1 MRFVDE
7 CQVEVIGGNGGNGCI
22 AFRREKFV
30 PFGGPSGGDGG
41 RGGDVTFVADPGLGT
56 LYDLYY
62 VNVIRADD
70 GGHGEGKDCY
80 GHSGQSREV
89 RLPLGTVVIDADTE
103 AVLGE
108 LKNAGDRLIVARG
121 GRGGKGNIHFATPV
135 NRAPRRAEPGE
146 SGERHR
152 LRLELKSMA
161 DVGLIGFPNVGKSTL
176 ISSVSRAHPKV
187 ADYPFTT
194 LEPHLGVVS
203 LGESRGGATRTFV
216 VADIPGL
223 VPGAS
228 QGHGMGIR
236 FLRHVERTKLLLH
249 LVSVSDEPDRDPVS
263 DYQALRHEL
272 EQYDPRLA
280 LRREVVALTKADL
293 PFVREAYPEL
303 SKRFADLDVELHM
316 ISAVS
321 HQGLDELVVTLAKAL
336 QEEPS

>member
-41 RGGDVTFVADPGLGT
+41 RGGDVTFVADAGMGT

-62 VNVIRADD
+62 VNVVRADD

-89 RLPLGTVVIDADTE
+89 RLPLGTVVIDADTD
-103 AVLGE
+103 AALGE
-108 LKNAGDRLIVARG
+108 LKAIGDRLIVARG
-121 GRGGKGNIHFATPV
+121 GRGGRGNRHFATPV
-135 NRAPRRAEPGE
+135 NRAPRKAEPGE
-146 SGERHR
+146 PGERRR

-176 ISSVSRAHPKV
+176 ISSVSRAHPKI

-203 LGESRGGATRTFV
+203 VGEGRSGGARTFV
-216 VADIPGL
+216 VADLPGL
-223 VPGAS
+223 IPGAS

-249 LVSVSDEPDRDPVS
+249 LVSVTDEPQRDPVA
-263 DYQALRHEL
+263 DYQALRREI
-272 EQYDPRLA
+272 EQYDPQLA
-280 LRREVVALTKADL
+280 LRREVVVLTKADL
-293 PFVREAYPEL
+293 PFVREAYPDL
-303 SKRFADLDVELHM
+303 TKRFAELDVELM
-316 ISAVS
+316 IVSAVS
-321 HQGLDELVVTLAKAL
+321 HEGLDELVVALARAL
-336 QEEPS
+336 QGDSP